1 MEIQFDRYLTYDQMT
16 AFLQAAAAAHPQLA
30 ALSSIGKSFEGRELW
45 LLTLTNFVTGA
56 HDTKPAMLVDGN
68 IHAGEVTASMTC
80 LYAIDYLLRNFG
92 RDERVT
98 HLLDRRTFYMVPR
111 VNPDGAEKYLTTPA
125 MLRSSVRVWPDERH
139 SELPG
144 LHPSDV
150 DGDGRILEMRV
161 RDDDRGEWRV
171 SATDPRVM
179 IARGPDER
187 GGPFYHIYPEG
198 HIQDYQGVP
207 FVVRSVPWGLDLNRT
222 YPSNWRSDL
231 RGGGDY
237 PAQEPE
243 VRSEVDFII
252 SRPNIGGVL
261 AFHTSGGILF
271 RNPYQYTDAE
281 MDPDDLRATLEIA
294 MLGTK
299 DSGYP
304 EVASG
309 RGYSA
314 TMVEWAYEHRG
325 MIAFTPELWDLYGR
339 ASVSRTD
346 AAAAKTREQREAIE
360 LKLLEW
366 NDREL
371 AGKGFVPWTPFDHP
385 QLGPVEIGGWNTKFV
400 RQNPPPKF
408 LEQECHKNA
417 LFVLRHAAALPEVD
431 IDDVKVQS
439 TGAPGAYKITA
450 LVINRGYLPTNVT
463 NKAKKTGVVRPDR
476 VRLEFAVDGGGIRLV
491 SGKAEQEIGFLEGY
505 MAGQRPGWGRG
516 EPAKSAARV
525 EWVVQATDQPGEVT
539 IVADSSRGGLVRRR
553 VSLCDRAS
561 H

>member
-1 MEIQFDRYLTYDQMT
+1 MTDIQFDRYLKYDELT
-16 AFLQAAAAAHPQLA
+16 GYLQAVAAAYPHLA
-30 ALSSIGKSFEGRELW
+30 TLGSIGKSYEGRELW
-45 LLTLTNFVTGA
+45 LLTLTNSATGG
-56 HDTKPAMLVDGN
+56 HETKPAMYVDGN

-80 LYAIDYLLRNFG
+80 LYAIDHLVRNFG
-92 RDERVT
+92 KDERVT
-98 HLLDRRTFYMVPR
+98 RLLDRRTFYVVPR
-111 VNPDGAEKYLTTPA
+111 VNPDGAEKYLTTPS

-150 DGDGRILEMRV
+150 DGNGQILEMRV

-171 SATDPRVM
+171 SAKDPRVM
-179 IARGPDER
+179 VARGPDDV
-187 GGPFYHIYPEG
+187 GGPYYHIYPEG
-198 HIQDYQGVP
+198 HVQDHQGPP
-207 FVVRSVPWGLDLNRT
+207 FAVRSVPWGLDINRT
-222 YPSNWRSDL
+222 YPSNWRPEL

-243 VRSEVDFII
+243 VRSEVGFII
-252 SRPNIGGVL
+252 SRPNIGGLL

-294 MLGTK
+294 VLGTE

-325 MIAFTPELWDLYGR
+325 MIAFTPELWDMYGR
-339 ASVSRTD
+339 AGLSRAE

-360 LKLLEW
+360 LKLLQW

-371 AGKGFVPWTPFDHP
+371 AGKGFVPWTAFEHP
-385 QLGPVEIGGWNTKFV
+385 QLGAVEIGGWSSKFV

-431 IDDVKVQS
+431 VSDVKVERV
-439 TGAPGAYKITA
+439 GATSAYRVTA
-450 LVINRGYLPTNVT
+450 LVINRGYLPTNIT
-463 NKAKKTGVVRPDR
+463 NRGKKVGVVKPDT
-476 VRLEFAVDGGGIRLV
+476 VRIELGEGMRLI

-525 EWVVQATDQPGEVT
+525 EWVVQADGGDPEARNVCVE
-539 IVADSSRGGLVRRR
+539 ISSGRGGCARRQALLP
-553 VSLCDRAS
+553 SC
-561 H
+561 